1 MVRKDKEIF
10 LDMSFWS
17 VNKQKRVRVFD
28 AYCILFNLRFFINL
42 LLLVFRKHVADENI
56 FLAGIFGLVI
66 CDARLNVDQVFLQE
80 KKNFLILFEIL
91 TSRLSA

>member
-42 LLLVFRKHVADENI
+42 LLLVFRKHRIVATRCCWKYFPCRYFRPGNLRCEVECRSG
-56 FLAGIFGLVI
+56 FSTG
-66 CDARLNVDQVFLQE
+66 
-80 KKNFLILFEIL
+80 KKDFSDIV
-91 TSRLSA
+91 